1 MSDGSAASK
10 IMVVGSFGSAQ
21 RDAAIAEGFRRCGCS
36 VIECGYG
43 DLLYS
48 ANIAVRVQLRLGRG
62 PIFRTIL
69 NRVVAAATAQ
79 RPDVVLL
86 RMPVE
91 FSAEM
96 LRDLRRAHP
105 AVYAAFN
112 NDDPFSRRYTGNK
125 WNRFR
130 GAIPEYDIVFAFRT
144 ANLRQYREA
153 GAKRVALWE
162 PFYSPWIHHPVPAQ
176 GGATDAGFRILFAMH
191 AERDE
196 RRPALIA
203 LRGAGYDVQLH
214 SWNWH
219 KVFGRSDARRFGVRP
234 PIWGVEYARAISQS
248 SATLCFF
255 SKQNNDELTSRV
267 FEIPACGGLLLSR
280 RTKRLTEFFEDRDEA
295 FFFSS
300 VPELLEVTHALAASP
315 SLVDRTKQRGMRRL
329 GTSRHSVVDRCED
342 ALSAFRG
349 L

>member
-1 MSDGSAASK
+1 
-10 IMVVGSFGSAQ
+10 MVVGSFGSAQ
-21 RDAAIAEGFRRCGCS
+21 RDAAISEGFRRCGCA
-36 VIECGYG
+36 VAECGYG

-48 ANIAVRVQLRLGRG
+48 GNLAVRLQLRLGRG
-62 PIFRTIL
+62 PVFQTIL
-69 NRVVAAATAQ
+69 DRIKASAIAE
-79 RPDVVLL
+79 RPDVVLF

-91 FSAEM
+91 FSAVM
-96 LRDLRRAHP
+96 LRDLRRSHP

-112 NDDPFSRRYTGNK
+112 NDDPFSRSYAGNK
-125 WNRFR
+125 WARFR
-130 GAIPEYDIVFAFRT
+130 EAIPEYDIVFAFRS
-144 ANLRQYREA
+144 ANIAQYREA

-162 PFYSPWIHHPVPAQ
+162 PFYSPWIHHPVQ
-176 GGATDAGFRILFAMH
+176 VERDEVDAGFRILFAMH

-203 LRGAGYDVQLH
+203 LVEAGYDVRVH

-219 KVFGRSDARRFGVRP
+219 KVFGRSDATRLGVRQ
-234 PIWGVEYARAISQS
+234 PIWEGDYARAISES
-248 SATLCFF
+248 SASLCFF

-267 FEIPACGGLLLSR
+267 FEIPACGGLLLSW
-280 RTKRLTEFFEDRDEA
+280 RTKRLSELFEDRDEA

-300 VPELLEVTHALAASP
+300 VAELLEVTKTLAESP
-315 SLVDRTKQRGMRRL
+315 SLVERTKQRAMRRL
-329 GTSRHSVVDRCED
+329 AMSRHSVVDRCED